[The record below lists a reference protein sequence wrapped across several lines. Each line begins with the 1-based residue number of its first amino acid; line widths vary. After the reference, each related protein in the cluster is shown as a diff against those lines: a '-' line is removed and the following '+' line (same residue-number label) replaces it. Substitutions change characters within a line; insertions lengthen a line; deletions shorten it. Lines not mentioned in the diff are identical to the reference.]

1 VNDETNGPDP
11 LADDEPR
18 AEGNGSPSSDAP
30 ASASDAGEGGE
41 GAAAESPEPEADP
54 LETAQAELARIRDQL
69 LRTAADFDNFRKRSR
84 RELTDA
90 ERRGRDDFL
99 RELLP
104 VFDNLERAAVH
115 AESTSDVQ
123 SLADGIR
130 LVVRQFHDT
139 LGRLGIERIDA
150 EGTAFDPV
158 TMEAIQQLETAE
170 HPPGTVAAQVQ
181 AGYRVGERLIRP
193 AMVVVAKAPAS

>member
-11 LADDEPR
+11 LSDAEDEAR
-18 AEGNGSPSSDAP
+18 AEGNGQAHAEQPESGEPGELVE
-30 ASASDAGEGGE
+30 SAET
-41 GAAAESPEPEADP
+41 EPEIDP
-54 LETAQAELARIRDQL
+54 IDAAQAELARVRDQL

-90 ERRGRDDFL
+90 ERRGRDEL
-99 RELLP
+99 LLELLP
-104 VFDNLERAAVH
+104 VFDNLERATAH

-139 LGRLGIERIDA
+139 LAKLGIDRIDA

-158 TMEAIQQLETAE
+158 TMEAIQQLETSA

-181 AGYRVGERLIRP
+181 AGYRAGERLIRP
-193 AMVVVAKAPAS
+193 AMVVVAKAPPS